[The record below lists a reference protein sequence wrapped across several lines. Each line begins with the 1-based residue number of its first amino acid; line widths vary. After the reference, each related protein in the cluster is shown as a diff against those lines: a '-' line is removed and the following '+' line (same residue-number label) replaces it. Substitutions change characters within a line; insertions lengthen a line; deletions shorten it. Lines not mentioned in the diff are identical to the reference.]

1 MCLPLDALRTLWL
14 ERETTMRADRLLSIV
29 MLLQIRGCV
38 SARELAD
45 ELEVSV
51 RTIYRDVEALSIAG
65 IPVYTERGPGG
76 GIALLD
82 SYRTS
87 LTGLNRDE
95 VRALFMLSI
104 PAPLDE
110 LGVSADLKTALLKL
124 SAALPA
130 VGRDE
135 QVLARQRIHL
145 DSVAWSQPEQPV
157 PYLQT
162 VHQAVWG
169 DLKLQLRYDLGYF
182 GEIDLLV
189 DPYGLVAKTS
199 VWYLV
204 CARED
209 HLRVLRVP
217 DILEARVLGEHFE
230 RPANFELEAYWQD
243 WCEQNE
249 KRLAS
254 FQVKVRVA
262 PDLVPHLWTHIGE
275 RVPDQSAQ
283 METPDVD
290 GWLTV
295 TLQFERLEEA
305 RRRLLGYGRAVE
317 VLEPLALRKSIK
329 DYGEQIVDLYSEK

>member
-1 MCLPLDALRTLWL
+1 
-14 ERETTMRADRLLSIV
+14 MRADRLLSLV
-29 MLLQIRGCV
+29 MLLQTRGNMT
-38 SARELAD
+38 AQALGE
-45 ELEVSV
+45 ELEVSE
-51 RTIYRDVEALSIAG
+51 RTIYRDVEALSFAG

-87 LTGLNRDE
+87 LTGLNRNE

-110 LGVSADLKTALLKL
+110 LGVTADLKAALLKL

-135 QVLARQRIHL
+135 QIMARQRIHL

-157 PYLQT
+157 PHLQT
-162 VHQAVWG
+162 IHQAVWQ
-169 DLKLQLRYDLGYF
+169 DFKLQLRYDLGYF
-182 GEIDLLV
+182 GEIELPV
-189 DPYGLVAKTS
+189 DPYGLVAKTT

-217 DILEARVLGEHFE
+217 DILEARVLDEHFE
-230 RPANFELEAYWQD
+230 RPSDFNLVTYWQD

-254 FQVKVRVA
+254 FQVEVRVA
-262 PDLVPHLWTHIGE
+262 PELIPYLWTHFGE
-275 RVPDQSAQ
+275 RVADQGTQLEAPD
-283 METPDVD
+283 ED
-290 GWLTV
+290 GRLTV
-295 TLQFERLEEA
+295 TLQFERFEEA
-305 RRRLLGYGRAVE
+305 RRRLLGYGRAIE
-317 VLEPLALRKSIK
+317 VLEPNVLRKSIK
-329 DYGEQIVDLYSEK
+329 DYAWQVVDLYSKE

>member
-1 MCLPLDALRTLWL
+1 
-14 ERETTMRADRLLSIV
+14 MRADRLLSLV
-29 MLLQIRGCV
+29 MLLQTRGNMT
-38 SARELAD
+38 AQALGE
-45 ELEVSV
+45 ELEVSE
-51 RTIYRDVEALSIAG
+51 RTIYRDVEALSFAG

-87 LTGLNRDE
+87 LTGLNRNE

-110 LGVSADLKTALLKL
+110 LGVTADLKAALLKL

-135 QVLARQRIHL
+135 QIMARQRIHL

-157 PYLQT
+157 PHLQT
-162 VHQAVWG
+162 IHQAVWQ
-169 DLKLQLRYDLGYF
+169 DFKLQLRYDLGYF
-182 GEIDLLV
+182 GEIELPV
-189 DPYGLVAKTS
+189 DPYGLVAKTT

-217 DILEARVLGEHFE
+217 DILEARVLDEHFE
-230 RPANFELEAYWQD
+230 RPSDFNLVTYWQD

-254 FQVKVRVA
+254 FQVEVRVA
-262 PDLVPHLWTHIGE
+262 PELIPYLWTHFGE
-275 RVPDQSAQ
+275 RVADQGTQLEAPD
-283 METPDVD
+283 ED
-290 GWLTV
+290 GRLTV
-295 TLQFERLEEA
+295 TLQFERFEEA
-305 RRRLLGYGRAVE
+305 RRRLLGYGRAIE
-317 VLEPLALRKSIK
+317 VLEPDVLRKSIK
-329 DYGEQIVDLYSEK
+329 DYAWQVVDLYSEK

>member
-1 MCLPLDALRTLWL
+1 
-14 ERETTMRADRLLSIV
+14 MRADRLLSLV
-29 MLLQIRGCV
+29 MLLQTQGCM
-38 SARELAD
+38 SAQKLAD
-45 ELEVSV
+45 ELEVSI
-51 RTIYRDVEALSIAG
+51 RTIYRDVEALSYAG
-65 IPVYTERGPGG
+65 IPVYAERGPGG

-110 LGVSADLKTALLKL
+110 LGVSADLKAAMLKL
-124 SAALPA
+124 SAALPS

-135 QVLARQRIHL
+135 QTMTRQRIHL

-157 PYLQT
+157 PHLQT
-162 VHQAVWG
+162 IHQAVWG

-182 GEIDLLV
+182 GEIELLV
-189 DPYGLVAKTS
+189 DPYGLVAKTT

-204 CARED
+204 CASQD

-217 DILEARVLGEHFE
+217 QIIEARVLNEHFE
-230 RPANFELEAYWQD
+230 RPGDFDLVAYWQG

-249 KRLAS
+249 KRLS
-254 FQVKVRVA
+254 KFKVKVRVI
-262 PDLVPHLWTHIGE
+262 PDLVPHLWTHFGE
-275 RVPDQSAQ
+275 RLADQIPRDQAPD
-283 METPDVD
+283 ED

-295 TLQFERLEEA
+295 RLQFELFEEA
-305 RRRLLGYGRAVE
+305 RRRLLGYGRGVE

-329 DYGEQIVDLYSEK
+329 DYAWQILDLYSEE

>member
-1 MCLPLDALRTLWL
+1 
-14 ERETTMRADRLLSIV
+14 MRADRLLSLV
-29 MLLQIRGCV
+29 MLLQMQGCV
-38 SARELAD
+38 SAQKLAD

-51 RTIYRDVEALSIAG
+51 RTIYRDVEALSFAG
-65 IPVYTERGPGG
+65 IPVYAERGPGG

-110 LGVSADLKTALLKL
+110 LGVSADLKAALLKL

-135 QVLARQRIHL
+135 QTMTRQRIHL
-145 DSVAWSQPEQPV
+145 DSVAWSQPELPV
-157 PYLQT
+157 PHLQT

-182 GEIDLLV
+182 GEIELVV
-189 DPYGLVAKTS
+189 DPYGLVAKTT
-199 VWYLV
+199 VWHLV
-204 CARED
+204 CARQD

-217 DILEARVLGEHFE
+217 QIIEARVLNEHFE
-230 RPANFELEAYWQD
+230 RPADFDLVAYWRD

-249 KRLAS
+249 KRLSS
-254 FQVKVRVA
+254 FQVKVRVF
-262 PDLVPHLWTHIGE
+262 PDLIPHLWTHFGE
-275 RVPDQSAQ
+275 RLADQSVQ
-283 METPDVD
+283 IDSTDED
-290 GWLTV
+290 GWQTV
-295 TLQFERLEEA
+295 TLQFELFEEA

-317 VLEPLALRKSIK
+317 VLEPVALRKSIK
-329 DYGEQIVDLYSEK
+329 DYAWQIVDLYSEE

>member
-1 MCLPLDALRTLWL
+1 
-14 ERETTMRADRLLSIV
+14 MRADRLLSLV
-29 MLLQIRGCV
+29 MLLQTRGNMT
-38 SARELAD
+38 AQALGE
-45 ELEVSV
+45 ELEVSE
-51 RTIYRDVEALSIAG
+51 RTIYRDVEALSFAG

-87 LTGLNRDE
+87 LTGLNRNE

-110 LGVSADLKTALLKL
+110 LGVTADLKAALLKL

-135 QVLARQRIHL
+135 QIMARQRIHL

-157 PYLQT
+157 PHLQT
-162 VHQAVWG
+162 IHQAVWQ
-169 DLKLQLRYDLGYF
+169 DFKLQLRYDLGYF
-182 GEIDLLV
+182 GEIELLV
-189 DPYGLVAKTS
+189 DPYGLVAKTT

-217 DILEARVLGEHFE
+217 DILEARVLDEHFE
-230 RPANFELEAYWQD
+230 RPSDFNLVTYWQD

-254 FQVKVRVA
+254 FQVEVRVA
-262 PDLVPHLWTHIGE
+262 PELIPYLWTHFGE
-275 RVPDQSAQ
+275 RVADQGTQLEAPD
-283 METPDVD
+283 ED
-290 GWLTV
+290 GRLTV
-295 TLQFERLEEA
+295 TLQFERFEEA
-305 RRRLLGYGRAVE
+305 RRRLLGYGRAIE
-317 VLEPLALRKSIK
+317 VLEPNVLRKSIK
-329 DYGEQIVDLYSEK
+329 DYAWQVVDLYSKE

>member
-1 MCLPLDALRTLWL
+1 
-14 ERETTMRADRLLSIV
+14 MRADRLLSLV
-29 MLLQIRGCV
+29 MLLQTRGCV
-38 SARELAD
+38 SANALAE

-51 RTIYRDVEALSIAG
+51 RTIYRDVEALSYAG
-65 IPVYTERGPGG
+65 IPVYAERGPSG

-110 LGVSADLKTALLKL
+110 LGVSADLKAALLKL
-124 SAALPA
+124 SAALPMA
-130 VGRDE
+130 GIDE
-135 QVLARQRIHL
+135 QSRTRQRIHL
-145 DSVAWSQPEQPV
+145 DSVAWSQSQQPV
-157 PYLQT
+157 PHLQT

-182 GEIDLLV
+182 GEIEMEV
-189 DPYGLVAKTS
+189 DPYGLVAKTT
-199 VWYLV
+199 VWHLV

-209 HLRVLRVP
+209 HLRVLRIP

-230 RPANFELEAYWQD
+230 RSSDFDLVGYWQD

-254 FQVKVRVA
+254 FEVKVRVA
-262 PDLVPHLWTHIGE
+262 PDLVPYLWTHFGE
-275 RVPDQSAQ
+275 RLSDQGVQTDNAD
-283 METPDVD
+283 ED

-295 TLQFERLEEA
+295 ELQFERFEEA

-317 VLEPLALRKSIK
+317 VLEPDVLRKSIK